1 MIAITVTS
9 MCVFSAIPIFWQ
21 LPTVFLTGSA
31 AAAAVGLI
39 NAIGVSSNFLGPY
52 VMGWLRDATG
62 NYRSGMIW
70 IAAFMLMAAIL
81 AVAMRKA
88 TAPAVADVPQTAGS
102 PLAAAATMAKE
113 G

>member
-1 MIAITVTS
+1 
-9 MCVFSAIPIFWQ
+9 
-21 LPTVFLTGSA
+21 LTGSA

-88 TAPAVADVPQTAGS
+88 TAPAVVDVPQTAGS
-102 PLAAAATMAKE
+102 PPAAAATTAKE
-113 G
+113 S